1 MRIDTDMSNNMTEF
15 TRRRLM
21 FAQTQG
27 VSVESRDYVH
37 VVVCVLLGLW
47 MLHLCNNPSLCMFK
61 FMFFSHIEVL
71 TSDCA
76 LVHRISHD
84 ISLSCV
90 RSNKMHALC
99 KAALL
104 VMCAAGDELKHGR
117 CSHQVCCCSK
127 KKKKYPVCNVKKS
140 S

>member
-1 MRIDTDMSNNMTEF
+1 MGFLAHVHFVIAASMRKDTDMTVF

-27 VSVESRDYVH
+27 VSVESRDC
-37 VVVCVLLGLW
+37 VCSIAYVLLGLW
-47 MLHLCNNPSLCMFK
+47 MLHIYNNPLLWMFIHLNP
-61 FMFFSHIEVL
+61 FIFSHIEVL
-71 TSDCA
+71 TSVCA
-76 LVHRISHD
+76 RVHRISHD

-104 VMCAAGDELKHGR
+104 VASAAAAAAAGDELKHGR
-117 CSHQVCCCSK
+117 
-127 KKKKYPVCNVKKS
+127 
-140 S
+140 